1 MTWQRCWSVPCIQ
14 DDQPTCFVA
23 YTIKG
28 FGLPFAGHKDNNAG
42 LMTPKQME
50 TFKRTM
56 GIAEGEEWSR
66 FSGLNLPA
74 DEFERFLAA
83 VPFAQQQSR
92 TFEASPISVPS
103 VPLPRGGEQMST
115 QQGFGRI
122 LSDLGAEHCELA
134 DRIVTTSP
142 DVTVST
148 NLGGWVNR
156 RGVFHRNKLA
166 DVFKDEKA
174 LSPQSWAMSPSG
186 QHLELGIAEHNLF
199 LMLGPLGLAAPLFGV
214 RLLPIGTVY
223 DPFICRGLDALNY
236 ACYQDS
242 RFFLV
247 ATPSGVTL
255 APEGGAHQSIS
266 TPLIGIAQDGLT
278 YFEPAYIDELAVIME
293 WAFHHLQAPPHQG
306 GSVYLRL
313 STRPLR
319 QPRRDFTDSLREE
332 IVGGAY
338 WRVRSASRAGLAIVY
353 CGAIAQGAQE
363 AHAALLDDMPGAGLL
378 AITSP
383 DRLHADWLHHKRLGS
398 LNSHVER
405 LLAPLSPD
413 AVLITVLDVHPA
425 TLSWLGSAARRR
437 VRPLGVERFG
447 QSGDTLDLYHAYRID
462 AEAILDAVAVAIVE
476 EWKAG

>member
-1 MTWQRCWSVPCIQ
+1 
-14 DDQPTCFVA
+14 
-23 YTIKG
+23 
-28 FGLPFAGHKDNNAG
+28 
-42 LMTPKQME
+42 
-50 TFKRTM
+50 
-56 GIAEGEEWSR
+56 
-66 FSGLNLPA
+66 
-74 DEFERFLAA
+74 
-83 VPFAQQQSR
+83 
-92 TFEASPISVPS
+92 
-103 VPLPRGGEQMST
+103 MST

-122 LSDLGAEHCELA
+122 LTDLAAEHCELA

-199 LMLGPLGLAAPLFGV
+199 LMLGALGLAAPLLGV

-242 RFFLV
+242 RFILV

-278 YFEPAYIDELAVIME
+278 YFEPAYVDELAVIME
-293 WAFHHLQAPPHQG
+293 WAFHHLQTSPDQG

-313 STRPLR
+313 STRPLH
-319 QPRRDFTDSLREE
+319 QPRRDLTGALREE
-332 IVGGAY
+332 IVNGAY
-338 WRVRSASRAGLAIVY
+338 WRVRPASQADLAIVY
-353 CGAIAQGAQE
+353 CGAIAQEAQE

-383 DRLHADWLHHKRLGS
+383 DRLHADWLHHQRLGS

-413 AVLITVLDVHPA
+413 AVLITVLDGHPA

-437 VRPLGVERFG
+437 VRPLGVEHFG

-462 AEAILDAVAVAIVE
+462 AEAILDAVAMAIVE